1 MIDEYRIYVHPVVIG
16 QGRRFIHDP
25 GHRIGLRLIG
35 LGPIGTRTFGNGVV
49 PLHCRTADR
58 SAPG

>member
-1 MIDEYRIYVHPVVIG
+1 MG